1 MKQFVRV
8 LCDVECKW
16 TGKPP
21 VYRAYIDDE
30 LFAERTWIWHNEYLE
45 EMFQIEAV
53 PGDYAIRYELVSS
66 PDAFLKVSNI
76 RVEHG
81 PGRIIDNTLRIGR

>member
-30 LFAERTWIWHNEYLE
+30 LFTERTWIWTDQYLE
-45 EMFQIEAV
+45 EMFQIEAE
-53 PGDYAIRYELVSS
+53 PGDYVVRYELVAS
-66 PDAFLKVSNI
+66 PDATLTVSNI
-76 RVEHG
+76 RVDHG
-81 PGRIIDNTLRIGR
+81 PGNVKNNVLRIGQ